1 MYSRCLLKKHYENMH
16 NNFLTHFNINKILTI
31 KLVATKLSPY
41 LGLSS
46 GRNLKMFDI
55 GDGGGIFCRTFEYL
69 GYGAGTYVDLNLQSC
84 NFAENSLNLK
94 KIFNCYAIDMEV

>member
-1 MYSRCLLKKHYENMH
+1 MH